1 MDVSKLFFK
10 LAKDGRISREGLIAL
25 GAKNDWIEG
34 AIEEN
39 VLRETTEGFY
49 VPGEIADMIEYGR
62 YMLEDT
68 EDKPSDPKAAF
79 SIFNYVY
86 TNHFENF
93 EINLQLLYFEMKS
106 YDPSEGHVFKYFK
119 VVYDTLVKENRDYD
133 ANYYLLLIASL
144 INFCPKDETKS
155 NQFFNTYGKKFIE
168 LKEEDILVPEE
179 EENATL
185 ENLLRKGLIDN
196 KYYDVK
202 NCFDLVFPFDEENEL
217 EPVFKRLLVSKWLE
231 AKKDVN
237 KKLASCLSKDD
248 FEEARN
254 ILNEASERRCLSQ
267 TNEAILKMVN
277 TYITI
282 RDKKVIPTPRYEGV
296 DIFEAIK
303 GNNFTL
309 AAKLEEER
317 IINHNITK
325 GTYLYTMLKKLL
337 KLIDTVISC
346 KRNGVELPVNKVVY
360 EKTSLLK
367 EGSSSTGTDEI
378 ANIII
383 GLMEADN
390 MSLEEACKSLNMDEE
405 RINYY
410 KLIYARDCYYHGNVT
425 EGDKYLE
432 QVNKVKDRL
441 KNRGLNELFDEIN
454 ENKKDYPYRYEN
466 EKDKVVFLKQ

>member
-10 LAKDGRISREGLIAL
+10 LARDGRISREDLIAL

-49 VPGEIADMIEYGR
+49 VPGEIEDMIEYGR

-86 TNHFENF
+86 TNNLENF

-106 YDPSEGHVFKYFK
+106 YDPSKGHVFKYFK
-119 VVYDTLVKENRDYD
+119 VVYDTLVKENREYD

-144 INFCPKDETKS
+144 INFCPKDENKS

-202 NCFDLVFPFDEENEL
+202 NYFDVVFPFDDENEL

-248 FEEARN
+248 FEEAKN
-254 ILNEASERRCLSQ
+254 ILNEASERRSLSQ

-282 RDKKVIPTPRYEGV
+282 RDRKVIPTPRYEGFDV
-296 DIFEAIK
+296 FEAIK

-309 AAKLEEER
+309 AAKLEKER
-317 IINHNITK
+317 IIEHNITK

-337 KLIDTVISC
+337 KLIDTVIAC
-346 KRNGVELPVNKVVY
+346 KRNGVELPVNKVVD

-367 EGSSSTGTDEI
+367 EDSSSTGTDEI

-383 GLMEADN
+383 GLMEAEN
-390 MSLEEACKSLNMDEE
+390 MSLEDACKNLNIDEE

-410 KLIYARDCYYHGNVT
+410 KLIYARDCYYRGNAT
-425 EGDKYLE
+425 EGDKYLS

-441 KNRGLNELFDEIN
+441 KNRDLNELFDEIN

>member
-10 LAKDGRISREGLIAL
+10 LARDGRISRESLIAL

-106 YDPSEGHVFKYFK
+106 YDPSIGHVFKYFK
-119 VVYDTLVKENRDYD
+119 VVYDTLVKENREYD

-144 INFCPKDETKS
+144 INFCPEDEKKS
-155 NQFFNTYGKKFIE
+155 NPFYDTYGQKFME
-168 LKEEDILVPEE
+168 LKEEDILMPEDCE
-179 EENATL
+179 CACL
-185 ENLLRKGLIDN
+185 ENPLRKGITDN
-196 KYYDVK
+196 EYYDVK

-217 EPVFKRLLVSKWLE
+217 EPVFKRLLVDKWLE
-231 AKKDVN
+231 AKRNIN
-237 KKLASCLSKDD
+237 KVVAMRLSEND
-248 FEEARN
+248 FEGTRDA
-254 ILNEASERRCLSQ
+254 LNEAGERRCLSP
-267 TNEAILKMVN
+267 TNDMVLKMVN

-282 RDKKVIPTPRYEGV
+282 RDSKEIPTPRYEGT
-296 DIFEAIK
+296 DIFEAIRC
-303 GNNFTL
+303 NNFTL
-309 AAKLEEER
+309 AYKLERKR
-317 IINHNITK
+317 IIEHNIKK
-325 GTYLYTMLKKLL
+325 GTVINTMLKKMLE
-337 KLIDTVISC
+337 LIDKVIADR
-346 KRNGVELPVNKVVY
+346 KNGVSLPTQKVV
-360 EKTSLLK
+360 K
-367 EGSSSTGTDEI
+367 EEIVLPEEDKPTRTDEI

-390 MSLEEACKSLNMDEE
+390 MSLEEACKNLNMDEE

-410 KLIYARDCYYHGNVT
+410 KLIYARDCYYRGNAT

-432 QVNKVKDRL
+432 QVNEVKDRL
-441 KNRGLNELFDEIN
+441 KNRGLNELFDDIRK
-454 ENKKDYPYRYEN
+454 NKESFPQRYEN

>member
-49 VPGEIADMIEYGR
+49 VPGEIGDMIEYGR

-119 VVYDTLVKENRDYD
+119 VVYDTLVKENREYD

-144 INFCPKDETKS
+144 INFCPKDENKS
-155 NQFFNTYGKKFIE
+155 NQFFNTYGQKFIE

-202 NCFDLVFPFDEENEL
+202 SCFDVVFPFDDESEL

-231 AKKDVN
+231 DKKEVN

-282 RDKKVIPTPRYEGV
+282 RDKKVIPTPRYEGT

-309 AAKLEEER
+309 AAKLEKER

-346 KRNGVELPVNKVVY
+346 KRNEAELPVNKVVY

-367 EGSSSTGTDEI
+367 EEKHTRTDEI

-410 KLIYARDCYYHGNVT
+410 KLIYARDCYYRGNAT
-425 EGDKYLE
+425 EGDNYLE
-432 QVNKVKDRL
+432 QVNTVKARL
-441 KNRGLNELFDEIN
+441 KNRGLNELYDEIN
-454 ENKKDYPYRYEN
+454 KNKKDYPYRYEN